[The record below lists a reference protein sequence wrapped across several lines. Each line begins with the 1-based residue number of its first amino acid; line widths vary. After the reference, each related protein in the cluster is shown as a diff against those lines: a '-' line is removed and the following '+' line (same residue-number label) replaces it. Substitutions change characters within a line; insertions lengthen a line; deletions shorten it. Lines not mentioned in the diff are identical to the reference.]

1 MLYCMFHRM
10 REARMPPA
18 VLLHFHPDWPFQD
31 STVIEA
37 MAAAGRYRSQFETAS
52 SNGGLTAYPGGER
65 WLWESRLF
73 DKKYDERSPSARP
86 VYGAVDQGQARG
98 AAPRFGSA
106 FLRLK
111 ANVTERTTF
120 CYPDSVF
127 EPEGVRDAKGL
138 RELIERMRS
147 DDTDLL
153 DRYVEA
159 HVHGGVRFDTD
170 ADAVVLD
177 HCFRGT
183 AIEVAAARLGCK
195 VEFHWGFRVDTE
207 TLSPSYRG
215 AAPVRLARSLAPELT
230 PDIVGSAARSGR
242 HDPQLL
248 KKVWH
253 LLARYG
259 GAADAGGTRG
269 PDSTERRGAKSD
281 RHPR

>member
-1 MLYCMFHRM
+1 ML
-10 REARMPPA
+10 PA
-18 VLLHFHPDWPFQD
+18 VVVHFHPDWPFQD

-37 MAAAGRYRSQFETAS
+37 MAAEGRYRSQFETAS
-52 SNGGLTAYPGGER
+52 SNGGLTAYPGGDR

-73 DKKYDERSPSARP
+73 DKKYDERPPSARP

-111 ANVTERTTF
+111 ANVTERSTF

-127 EPEGVRDAKGL
+127 EPDGVHDANGL
-138 RELIERMRS
+138 GDLIERMRG
-147 DDTDLL
+147 DDIDLL

-159 HVHGGVRFDTD
+159 HVHGGVRFDID
-170 ADAVVLD
+170 VDAVVLD
-177 HCFRGT
+177 PCFRGT
-183 AIEVAAARLGCK
+183 AIEAAAARLGCE
-195 VEFHWGFRVDTE
+195 VEFHSGFRVDTE
-207 TLSPSYRG
+207 ILSPSYRG
-215 AAPVRLARSLAPELT
+215 AEPVRLARSLAPELT

-259 GAADAGGTRG
+259 GAADTRGTRD
-269 PDSTERRGAKSD
+269 PDVPERRVADSHGC
-281 RHPR
+281 PR